1 MFESA
6 ELGHRLSKEYFDQQ
20 VPGLREGL
28 LAAQYDLLEK
38 APFQVVLVV
47 AGSDGAGKGETVNV
61 LNEWMDPRHVQTHGM
76 ETSTD
81 EERMRPPM
89 YRFWRRL
96 PPKGK
101 TGLFVGAWYTGPI
114 EDRALR
120 RCRTST
126 TDARVEEIVRFERML
141 ADEGALII
149 KIWLHLSKKAQKK
162 RLKSLE
168 EDKATRWRVT
178 SDDWRRHKQYDAWHR
193 ASERVLRLTSTAEA
207 PWTVVEGTDARYRS
221 VTVAQTILDAVKRRL
236 DAPAPTP
243 LVRSPAP
250 ARQSPDA
257 LNVLRALDLTR
268 SLSKSKYEKK
278 LAARQRDVALLS
290 RDKRFADRSLVGV
303 WEGQDAAGKGGSI
316 RRITRALDARFY
328 DVIPI
333 SAPTD
338 EELAQ
343 PYLWRF
349 WRRLPRH
356 GKFALF
362 DRSWYGRVLVE
373 RVEKLAPEEDWRRAF
388 SEINDFEE
396 QLCRSGIVVV
406 KFWLHISKEEQLRR
420 FEARKKVPFKRYKLT
435 DDDWR
440 NRKKWDAYEQ
450 AAVEM
455 IERTS
460 TELAPW
466 TLVPGDDKR
475 LARIRVLETVVETLR
490 AALDR

>member
-6 ELGHRLSKEYFDQQ
+6 ELGHRLSKDDFDQQ
-20 VPGLREGL
+20 VPKLREGL

-38 APFQVVLVV
+38 APFPVVLLI
-47 AGSDGAGKGETVNV
+47 AGSDAAGKGETVNV
-61 LNEWMDPRHVQTHGM
+61 INEWMDPRHVQTHGM
-76 ETSTD
+76 EISTD

-101 TGLFVGAWYTGPI
+101 TGLFVGAWYTQPI
-114 EDRALR
+114 AERALR
-120 RCRTST
+120 RVRKGV

-141 ADEGALII
+141 ADEGALIV

-162 RLKSLE
+162 RLTTLE
-168 EDKATRWRVT
+168 KDKATRWRVT
-178 SDDWRRHKQYDAWHR
+178 PDDWRRHKQYDDWHL
-193 ASERVLRLTSTAEA
+193 ATERVLRLTSTAEA
-207 PWTVVEGTDARYRS
+207 PWTVVEGADARYRS
-221 VTVAQTILDAVKRRL
+221 VTVARTILDAVQRRL

-250 ARQSPDA
+250 ARESPDE
-257 LNVLRALDLTR
+257 LNVLRALDL
-268 SLSKSKYEKK
+268 SQKLSKPKYERK
-278 LAARQRDVALLS
+278 LAACQRDVALLS
-290 RDKRFADRSLVGV
+290 RDKRFAERSLVGV

-356 GKFALF
+356 SKFALF

-373 RVEKLAPEEDWRRAF
+373 RVENLAPEADWRRAY

-396 QLCRSGIVVV
+396 QLCKAGIVMV

-435 DDDWR
+435 GDDWR

-460 TELAPW
+460 TEHAPW
-466 TLVPGDDKR
+466 TLVPADDKR

-490 AALDR
+490 TALDG